1 MALRINQS
9 GTYRNTTSLCVNQS
23 GTYRTIVD
31 GCINQSGTYRCF
43 GMTAATASL
52 SVSPSSVVCGNSATL
67 SWSSTRATC
76 VVSTTNFSTGAT
88 SGSTS
93 VSPAS
98 TTTYSITFGN
108 SFANSGAASATLTVT
123 APTPGDSFGG
133 GFLICQSGGIRWVV
147 SPYSAEVARTW
158 YGRGDAVTRAQQVS
172 GVGGWFVPTIC
183 ELSYIGHACRSF
195 WGPSPCYSSS
205 YYWSNCPGA
214 FNPYCAYMIAF
225 FNGVPYIEP
234 NSFYTCVRAFR
245 CVAY

>member
-43 GMTAATASL
+43 GMTAATSSL
-52 SVSPSSVVCGNSATL
+52 SVSPSSYVEGNSATL

-93 VSPAS
+93 VNPAS

-108 SFANSGAASATLTVT
+108 AFANSGAASATLTVT
-123 APTPGDSFGG
+123 APALGASYCG
-133 GFLICQSGGIRWVV
+133 GFLICKPGGTRWVV
-147 SPYSAEVARTW
+147 APSSSEVCRAAQD
-158 YGRGDAVTRAQQVS
+158 YNDAATRAQQVS
-172 GVGGWFVPTIC
+172 GVGGWFVPTC
-183 ELSYIGHACRSF
+183 AELSDPGYCCRVYWDSYTTTQQDFYWASNAWPQATACYGHFRNGNF
-195 WGPSPCYSSS
+195 LTTL
-205 YYWSNCPGA
+205 
-214 FNPYCAYMIAF
+214 CAHIAM
-225 FNGVPYIEP
+225 PI
-234 NSFYTCVRAFR
+234 RAFR
-245 CVAY
+245 TISY